1 MENTIKENVKRETS
15 NVKPFTSHLAAFALL
30 LLLALLPTACKKEVE
45 TSKFDFTAT
54 IEQPSS
60 DSKVLLI
67 NEEWIFWEIGDRISV
82 GSDVTDGSTSY
93 DGTLINAGSGD
104 FEDFVG
110 AFVTYLPWDSKYFV
124 GLHPYSSNNK
134 IIGTPDNSTD
144 FSVRLDFP
152 ATQPIRGDSTFG
164 KQVMPMV
171 AWYGG
176 TWATEPYT
184 PFNFDF
190 HSLGA
195 IIRLQ
200 LFNSAETKKI
210 DRIEITPQT
219 GYKYQLSGMFNVRNY
234 NTFDPHLEAT
244 TNNPSDAE
252 KKITLFCGDTGVNM
266 LTTQSLWSFYLV
278 VPAYK
283 GMDDSSYLHLTMT
296 VITQSS
302 EQFSKNFTVPTR
314 RNGITYMNA
323 ININN
328 WTAGASNTL
337 GLVGNGTLQKPFKI
351 YTAADMVYLRDCYRT
366 PRGDGFYYINNQKV
380 TPSTE
385 IRIMRS
391 DIVLDETNWTSGIN
405 NFVGHM
411 TYYGS
416 NSSNPGITNNS
427 QYPLFQTIAA
437 GGKVDGLAVK
447 IGENN
452 TIVNPPLA
460 GYSPFCFS
468 NAGTIENCRILT
480 GDDTLTVTNA
490 NIAGICVQNSSTGK
504 INGCGCLGTLNLN
517 STDGVDYSAAGI
529 CITNNGTIDGC
540 YAASPIKILSFP
552 KAAGICY
559 TNNGTVT
566 NSYFS
571 AQVIESTA
579 SWGGIAYINN
589 GGTIMNCYTGELA
602 NIYTSNTV
610 GGIVNTLTS
619 GTVNHCRGEMNLRGS
634 IVGGIAA
641 TQENGYIK
649 NCFCDNAMMTITV
662 TAGSGHYG
670 GGMVGRMMKGWLENG
685 FCNLGAVNRLDNQAK
700 VGGIVGQIEGIGEG
714 SGANTHI
721 RNIYVYENFSSSR
734 TFYGNTLNTMTFA
747 QCYVIDGGT
756 MQYGINAIAAPLTA
770 PPTSSDINTAE
781 GTIGQMRTL
790 LNSFVETSGYPESW
804 WKWSRTNDAPG
815 SYSGGTGL
823 PFLTL

>member
-45 TSKFDFTAT
+45 TTKFDFTAT

-67 NEEWIFWEIGDRISV
+67 NEEWIFWEMGDRISV

-134 IIGTPDNSTD
+134 IIGTPDNSTG
-144 FSVRLDFP
+144 FNVQIDFP

-195 IIRLQ
+195 IVRLQ
-200 LFNSAETKKI
+200 LFNSTDTKNI
-210 DRIEITPQT
+210 DRIEITPKT
-219 GYKYQLSGMFNVRNY
+219 GYKYQLSGMFNVLNY
-234 NTFDPHLEAT
+234 NTFDPHLVAT
-244 TNNPSDAE
+244 AANPSDE
-252 KKITLFCGDTGVNM
+252 QKKITITCDDLEMTNS
-266 LTTQSLWSFYLV
+266 TLWSFYLV
-278 VPAYK
+278 LPAFK
-283 GMDDSSYLHLTMT
+283 GMDDSSYLHLTMK
-296 VITQSS
+296 VITND
-302 EQFSKNFTVPTR
+302 SKECTRNFTVPTR

-323 ININN
+323 LNITN
-328 WTAGASNTL
+328 WETGTTSA
-337 GLVGNGTLQKPFKI
+337 GLVGNGTKKKPFKI
-351 YTAADMVYLRDCYRT
+351 YTAADMVYLRDCFKT
-366 PRGDGFYYINNQKV
+366 PRGDGFYYINNQKA
-380 TPSTE
+380 TSATE

-391 DIVLDETNWTSGIN
+391 DIVLDETNWNEGIN

-427 QYPLFQTIAA
+427 QYPIFTSIAA

-447 IGENN
+447 VGENN
-452 TIVNPPLA
+452 TIVSPALA
-460 GYSPFCFS
+460 GFSPFCFS
-468 NAGTIENCRILT
+468 NAGTIENCRFVS
-480 GDDTLTVTNA
+480 DNDTLTVTNSH
-490 NIAGICVQNSSTGK
+490 IAGLCVQNTGT
-504 INGCGCLGTLNLN
+504 IRGCGCLGTLSLNLTN
-517 STDGVDYSAAGI
+517 GTEYSAAGI
-529 CITNNGTIDGC
+529 CLTNSGTIDGC
-540 YAASPIKILSFP
+540 YAASPIKVLNYP

-559 TNNGTVT
+559 TNNGTIT

-579 SWGGIAYINN
+579 SWGGIAYTNN
-589 GGTIMNCYTGELA
+589 GGTITNCYTGELA
-602 NIYTSNTV
+602 NIYTTGTV

-619 GTVNHCRGEMNLRGS
+619 GTINHCRGEMNLRGS
-634 IVGGIAA
+634 IVGGIAS

-649 NCFCDNAMMTITV
+649 NCFCDNTMMTITV

-721 RNIYVYENFSSSR
+721 RNIYVYESLSSSR

-756 MQYGINAIAAPLTA
+756 MQYGINAIADPLTA
-770 PPTSSDINTAE
+770 PPTSSDINSAS
-781 GTIGQMRTL
+781 GTIEQMRRL
-790 LNSFVETSGYPESW
+790 LNSFVETSGYPEGW

>member
-1 MENTIKENVKRETS
+1 MKIKGKWI
-15 NVKPFTSHLAAFALL
+15 LL
-30 LLLALLPTACKKEVE
+30 LLLVLLPTACKKEVQ
-45 TSKFDFTAT
+45 TRQFDFTAT

-67 NEEWIFWEIGDRISV
+67 NEEWIYWEIGDRISV
-82 GSDVTDGSTSY
+82 GSDQTDASY
-93 DGTLINAGSGD
+93 PYTEGTLINAGSGD

-110 AFVTYLPWDSKYFV
+110 AFVTYLPWESRYFV
-124 GLHPYSSNNK
+124 GLHPYSSNNR
-134 IIGTPDNSTD
+134 IIGTAGRSTE
-144 FSVRLDFP
+144 FTVQIDFP

-176 TWATEPYT
+176 TWDEAPYT

-195 IIRLQ
+195 IVRLQ
-200 LFNSAETKKI
+200 LFNSTGTKHI
-210 DRIEITPQT
+210 DRIEITPKA
-219 GYKYQLSGMFNVRNY
+219 GYKYQLSGMFNVLNY
-234 NTFDPHLEAT
+234 NTFDPHLVAT
-244 TNNPSDAE
+244 AANPSDE
-252 KKITLFCGDTGVNM
+252 QKKITITCDDLEMTNS
-266 LTTQSLWSFYLV
+266 TLWSFYLV
-278 VPAYK
+278 LPAYK
-283 GMDDSSYLHLTMT
+283 GMDDSSYLHLTMK
-296 VITQSS
+296 VITTD
-302 EQFSKNFTVPTR
+302 SKECTRNFTVPTR

-323 ININN
+323 LNITN
-328 WTAGASNTL
+328 WEPGTTSA
-337 GLVGNGTLQKPFKI
+337 GLVGNGTKKKPFKI
-351 YTAADMVYLRDCYRT
+351 YTAADMVYLRDCFKT
-366 PRGDGFYYINNQKV
+366 PRGDGFYYINNQKA
-380 TPSTE
+380 TSATE

-391 DIVLDETNWTSGIN
+391 DIVLDETNWNEGIS

-427 QYPLFQTIAA
+427 QYPLFQSIAA

-447 IGENN
+447 IEENN

-460 GYSPFCFS
+460 GFSPFCFS
-468 NAGTIENCRILT
+468 NAGTIENCRLVT
-480 GDDTLTVTNA
+480 DNDTLTVTNGH
-490 NIAGICVQNSSTGK
+490 IAGLCVQNTGT
-504 INGCGCLGTLNLN
+504 IRGCGCLGTLSLNLTN
-517 STDGVDYSAAGI
+517 GTEYSAAGI
-529 CITNNGTIDGC
+529 CLTNSGTIDGC
-540 YAASPIKILSFP
+540 YAASPIKVLNYP

-559 TNNGTVT
+559 TNNGTIT

-579 SWGGIAYINN
+579 SWGGIAYTNN
-589 GGTIMNCYTGELA
+589 GGTITNCYTGELA
-602 NIYTSNTV
+602 NIYTTGTV

-619 GTVNHCRGEMNLRGS
+619 GTINHCRGEMNLRGS

-721 RNIYVYENFSSSR
+721 RNIYVYESLSSSR

-756 MQYGINAIAAPLTA
+756 MQYGINAIASPLEA
-770 PPTSSDINTAE
+770 PPTSSDINSAS
-781 GTIGQMRTL
+781 GTIEQMRTL